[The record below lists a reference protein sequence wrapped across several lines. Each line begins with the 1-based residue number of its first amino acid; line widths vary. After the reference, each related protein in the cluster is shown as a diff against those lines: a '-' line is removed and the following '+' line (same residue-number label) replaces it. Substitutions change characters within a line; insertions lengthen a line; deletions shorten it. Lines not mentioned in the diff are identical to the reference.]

1 MHLNIPMGTEYIIFE
16 YYKNEINYKEEISL
30 VFRDL
35 NECCFL
41 DIFFQYRS
49 LKDDINIYF
58 PLFLGLI
65 KHG

>member
-41 DIFFQYRS
+41 DIFV
-49 LKDDINIYF
+49 
-58 PLFLGLI
+58 PL
-65 KHG
+65 